1 MKSERRLRN
10 VIVKEF
16 LELRQDPRLFGLV
29 ILAPILQLVM
39 LGYAAST
46 DVHDIPTIVVDQ
58 DRSAESRELISRFSS
73 SSNFLIVDTL
83 TTTTGVDAYLNEG
96 RAWMANRHG

>member
-1 MKSERRLRN
+1 MRSRLLPLPR
-10 VIVKEF
+10 
-16 LELRQDPRLFGLV
+16 DPRWRRLFGLV

-46 DVHDIPTIVVDQ
+46 DVHDIPTVVVDQ
-58 DRSAESRELISRFSS
+58 DRSAESRELISRFAS

-83 TTTTGVDAYLNEG
+83 TTTTGT
-96 RAWMANRHG
+96 

>member
-1 MKSERRLRN
+1 MNSLRRLRN
-10 VIVKEF
+10 VIIKEF

-46 DVHDIPTIVVDQ
+46 DVHDIPTVVVDR
-58 DRSAESRELISRFSS
+58 DRSTESR
-73 SSNFLIVDTL
+73 D
-83 TTTTGVDAYLNEG
+83 
-96 RAWMANRHG
+96 